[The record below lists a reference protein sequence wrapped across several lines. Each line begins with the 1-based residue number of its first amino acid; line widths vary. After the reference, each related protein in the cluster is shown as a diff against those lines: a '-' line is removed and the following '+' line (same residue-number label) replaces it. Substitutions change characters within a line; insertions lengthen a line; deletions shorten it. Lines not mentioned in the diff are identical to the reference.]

1 MADSCRRHGS
11 DSYFA
16 GSPKL
21 YSAVLSGM
29 STEIVGCN
37 EDGTYYA
44 WRQDAGCRPGTTACG
59 VQGLAELGLAVESL
73 QTNARKSTSQPPR
86 LTTVDP
92 PPEQGNL

>member
-1 MADSCRRHGS
+1 MADRCRRHGS

-21 YSAVLSGM
+21 FSAVLSGV

-44 WRQDAGCRPGTTACG
+44 RRQMSPVAPRP
-59 VQGLAELGLAVESL
+59 
-73 QTNARKSTSQPPR
+73 
-86 LTTVDP
+86 
-92 PPEQGNL
+92 